1 MALNAV
7 RKLLRK
13 RFVLRLFLLRQRHG
27 FNGCNVTEE
36 RDQENKSDCEWHQM
50 TRRDHTR
57 SKIGSHR
64 RPFVAQVFR
73 EGVMKKAGLDWT
85 SEDGSDS
92 SQQERRKGEVGNQ
105 VKRAEARLS

>member
-1 MALNAV
+1 M
-7 RKLLRK
+7 
-13 RFVLRLFLLRQRHG
+13 
-27 FNGCNVTEE
+27 TS
-36 RDQENKSDCEWHQM
+36 RDYI
-50 TRRDHTR
+50 R
-57 SKIGSHR
+57 SKIGNHW

-85 SEDGSDS
+85 SEDASDS